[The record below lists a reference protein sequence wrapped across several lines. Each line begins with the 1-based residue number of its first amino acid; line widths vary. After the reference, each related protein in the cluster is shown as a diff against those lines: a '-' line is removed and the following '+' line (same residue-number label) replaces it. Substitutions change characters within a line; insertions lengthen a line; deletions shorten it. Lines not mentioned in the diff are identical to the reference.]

1 MTSPI
6 DPGEARTRDE
16 QENTIA
22 SAEAVKTFL
31 LNNPSFVMEDMD
43 LIQALA
49 APVAATGDNVL
60 DLQRVMIERLQHKVR
75 SLRDIQAELID
86 AASINALT
94 RDRVHAAVLQLME
107 AKNFEELI
115 AYITEPSGL
124 AAALDLDTV
133 ALAIESRADAPGL
146 GVRGLRILE
155 SGGTDRAIGSD
166 RAHHLSGDIEPNP
179 GLYGPSAPHVRS
191 EALVRLTFSK
201 TTPPGMLALG
211 SAHPDQFHQAQA
223 ADLLEF
229 LGRVVERSVRI
240 WLDLPRRA

>member
-6 DPGEARTRDE
+6 DPGEARTSDE
-16 QENTIA
+16 QENTIV
-22 SAEAVKTFL
+22 SAEAVKAFL
-31 LNNPSFVMEDMD
+31 LNNPSFVMEDAD

-49 APVAATGDNVL
+49 APVATTGDNVL
-60 DLQRVMIERLQHKVR
+60 DLQSVMIDRLQHKVR
-75 SLRDIQAELID
+75 ALRDIQAELID

-115 AYITEPSGL
+115 AFVTEPSGL
-124 AAALDLDTV
+124 ATVLDLDTV

-155 SGGTDRAIGSD
+155 AGGTDRAIGSG
-166 RAHHLSGDIEPNP
+166 RSHQLSGDIQPNP

-201 TTPPGMLALG
+201 TTPPGLLALG